1 MDQKMVDA
9 AMKGLKARSG
19 WPKKPHRCQE
29 WVRLCAEQEFGTKFD
44 DEFDE
49 TALLSARNFKGT
61 KYEVPLENGS
71 QPGDLLYKMTGSGG
85 NGHVAIRILGNKVA
99 ENSSVHW
106 DGRDA
111 RGVRTLKEFGN
122 FDMIVRL
129 K

>member
-1 MDQKMVDA
+1 
-9 AMKGLKARSG
+9 
-19 WPKKPHRCQE
+19 
-29 WVRLCAEQEFGTKFD
+29 
-44 DEFDE
+44 
-49 TALLSARNFKGT
+49 
-61 KYEVPLENGS
+61 
-71 QPGDLLYKMTGSGG
+71 MTGSGG